1 MDDNYEFING
11 KKYKKCAET
20 QIRNPKT
27 KRCVSKKG
35 KIGLEIQL
43 LLKKQHQE
51 SKKQE
56 SKKQEERKEE
66 PKKQE
71 ISNKDCV
78 KWLLN
83 KNKNPLTGRA
93 ISEKGAIYKKLNKNC
108 NVINEKA
115 IKIQKFFL
123 SKYKKLSS
131 SKSKSSKV
139 SPPKVSPPKV
149 SPPKVSPQKTK
160 IVKQN
165 GKLDNTACIV
175 KKGEDLIIDDK
186 IKLIKKFGSSSSFGI
201 NFISSYIDDDS
212 FRFSSKIQHNTK
224 EAKKELYLLKVL
236 SDIRKKTNNLNF
248 PLLYNY
254 TICPSNKVGNRDDL
268 PDFFKAN
275 KRAGYIA
282 MFNELLL
289 GDLKNYL
296 YNIAKSDYNLWLN
309 AIEQIYMCLASLH
322 SLGLTHND
330 SHYGNFLYKETE
342 KGGYFHYKINGD
354 DYYIPN
360 LGYIWVIWD
369 FGVSSIIYRHYDYI
383 DDYNFLNLF
392 LRYDNPKLLTE
403 NFKRKFPIDNKDANK
418 KYRDYGFIDKSRILI
433 PKEIELLVEELWN
446 YSGRDSI
453 NTLSNLSKDKQTED
467 KWFKL
472 LLSEHLLF
480 NHKPSTNIVN
490 STVINFQHLTKEFD
504 FLINKK
510 AYQIDISKIEKMN

>member
-1 MDDNYEFING
+1 MEDNYEYIDG
-11 KKYKKCAET
+11 KRYKKCHEN
-20 QIRNPKT
+20 QIRNLKT
-27 KRCVSKKG
+27 KRCVSKTG
-35 KIGLEIQL
+35 KIGLEIL
-43 LLKKQHQE
+43 LRLKKQQE
-51 SKKQE
+51 EPKKQQ
-56 SKKQEERKEE
+56 QEERKEE

-93 ISEKGAIYKKLNKNC
+93 ISEKGAIYKKLNKEC
-108 NVINEKA
+108 SPLNEKA

-139 SPPKVSPPKV
+139 SPPKVSPPK
-149 SPPKVSPQKTK
+149 TK

-175 KKGEDLIIDDK
+175 KKGDDLIIDDK

-224 EAKKELYLLKVL
+224 EAKKELYLLKLL

-275 KRAGYIA
+275 RKAGYIA

-403 NFKRKFPIDNKDANK
+403 NFKRKFPIDNRDKNK
-418 KYRDYGFIDKSRILI
+418 RYRDYGFIDKSKIII

-446 YSGRDSI
+446 YSGRDSV

-490 STVINFQHLTKEFD
+490 STVINFQPLTKEFD

-510 AYQIDISKIEKMN
+510 AYQIDIGKIEKMN